1 MRDAGRRCVL
11 GKRTGLREEQG
22 THARGK
28 GEKGREME
36 REERGKEGEMGKGD
50 RERGRGQEVRRD
62 TVKKREHEEIETL
75 PMQDVGVEK
84 EQKDRLM
91 YHTARGRGML

>member
-1 MRDAGRRCVL
+1 ML

-22 THARGK
+22 TYARGK

-36 REERGKEGEMGKGD
+36 REERGKEGESRERRQGKG
-50 RERGRGQEVRRD
+50 ERSGGQERYSEE
-62 TVKKREHEEIETL
+62 VKKRGHEEIETL

>member
-1 MRDAGRRCVL
+1 MTALKPLMPNMPRLEILMEGER
-11 GKRTGLREEQG
+11 
-22 THARGK
+22 
-28 GEKGREME
+28 EKGCEWE
-36 REERGKEGEMGKGD
+36 REGGGHG
-50 RERGRGQEVRRD
+50 GQERYSEE
-62 TVKKREHEEIETL
+62 VKKREHEEIETL